1 MNELLILL
9 TLLCAALMVG
19 NEFTVGAFINPAY
32 DRLPEQPQAYA
43 ARETARVFGRVMP
56 FWMPANL
63 LLNILLVFPFGDHHS
78 ASWWFYLTAAV
89 LFAVVIVFS
98 LVLPVPLNN
107 RIANWNPEKLPDDWR
122 ELRRRWD
129 KFHYVRIVL
138 LLCALVCLIWGT
150 VKHVS

>member
-1 MNELLILL
+1 MNELLILPA
-9 TLLCAALMVG
+9 LLSAALMVG

-32 DRLPEQPQAYA
+32 GRLPEQAQAYA

-63 LLNILLVFPFGDHHS
+63 ILNILLVFPFGERYS

-98 LVLPVPLNN
+98 LVFPVPINN
-107 RIANWNPEKLPDDWR
+107 RIAAWDPEDLPNDWR

-129 KFHYVRIVL
+129 KFHSVRIVL
-138 LLCALVCLIWGT
+138 LLSALGCLIWGT
-150 VKHVS
+150 VKY